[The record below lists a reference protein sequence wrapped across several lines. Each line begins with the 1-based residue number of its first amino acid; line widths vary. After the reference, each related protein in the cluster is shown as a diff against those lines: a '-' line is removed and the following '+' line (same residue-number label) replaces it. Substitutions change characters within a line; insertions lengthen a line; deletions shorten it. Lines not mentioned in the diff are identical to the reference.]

1 LRRLGEKM
9 MEKLEELTTEL
20 PNEETQQLDRLSVR
34 EILRLMNEE
43 DKKVPFA
50 VERVLDQVADAV
62 ELIAASLENGG
73 RLFYFGA
80 GTSGRLGILDASE
93 CPPTFGTDPE
103 MVQGVIAGG
112 PAAMV
117 RAIEGAEDSPELG
130 RQDVHTYGVKAGDV
144 VVGIAASGR
153 TPYVIGALRE
163 ARRLNA
169 ATIALSCNEHAVIDA
184 FADVAINVV
193 VGPEV
198 LTGSTRLK
206 AGTAQKLVLNMLT
219 TATMIKL
226 GKVYGNLMVSVQAT
240 NVKLRE
246 RVKRIVMEVTGAS
259 YAEAER
265 LAELANGDAK
275 TAIVMKLTGRGAEE
289 ARRLLDEAGGRIRD
303 VLDGLG

>member
-1 LRRLGEKM
+1 M

-62 ELIAASLENGG
+62 ERIAASLENGG

-103 MVQGVIAGG
+103 LVQGVIAGG

>member
-103 MVQGVIAGG
+103 LVQGVIAGG

-144 VVGIAASGR
+144 MVGIAASGR

>member
-1 LRRLGEKM
+1 

-20 PNEETQQLDRLSVR
+20 SNEETQQLDRLSVR

-62 ELIAASLENGG
+62 ERIAASLENGG

-103 MVQGVIAGG
+103 LVQGVIAGG

>member
-1 LRRLGEKM
+1 MRRLGEKM

-103 MVQGVIAGG
+103 LVQGVIAGG

-303 VLDGLG
+303 VLDGLC

>member
-1 LRRLGEKM
+1 MRRLGEKM

-103 MVQGVIAGG
+103 LVQGVIAGG

>member
-1 LRRLGEKM
+1 M

-20 PNEETQQLDRLSVR
+20 QNEDTQQLDRLSVR

-43 DKKVPFA
+43 DKKVPYA

-62 ELIAASLENGG
+62 GLIVESLENGG

-103 MVQGVIAGG
+103 LVQGVIAGG

-169 ATIALSCNEHAVIDA
+169 ATIALSCNEHALIDA

-206 AGTAQKLVLNMLT
+206 AGSAQKLVLNMLT

-303 VLDGLG
+303 VLERLG

>member
-1 LRRLGEKM
+1 

-20 PNEETQQLDRLSVR
+20 SNEETQQLDRLSVR

-103 MVQGVIAGG
+103 LVQGVIAGG

>member
-1 LRRLGEKM
+1 

-20 PNEETQQLDRLSVR
+20 PNEETQHLDRLSVR

-103 MVQGVIAGG
+103 LVQGVIAGG

-153 TPYVIGALRE
+153 TPYVIGVLRE

>member
-1 LRRLGEKM
+1 M

-20 PNEETQQLDRLSVR
+20 SNEETQQLDRLSVR

-103 MVQGVIAGG
+103 LVQGVIAGG

>member
-1 LRRLGEKM
+1 MRRLGEKM
-9 MEKLEELTTEL
+9 MGKLEELTTEL

-103 MVQGVIAGG
+103 LVQGVIAGG

>member
-1 LRRLGEKM
+1 M

-103 MVQGVIAGG
+103 LVQGVIAGG

-246 RVKRIVMEVTGAS
+246 RVKWIVMEVTGAS

>member
-1 LRRLGEKM
+1 

-43 DKKVPFA
+43 DKKVPFT

-103 MVQGVIAGG
+103 LVQGVIAGG

>member
-1 LRRLGEKM
+1 M

-103 MVQGVIAGG
+103 LVQGVIAGG